1 MLKNELMYG
10 YVDDM
15 DKDFMSYEMALDLSM
30 EKAALAF
37 EYADRKYDL
46 DINAADL
53 KVLNESGTYEDIDM
67 LYEAAAAD
75 NKEKK
80 QGVIASICNAII
92 NFITNIFN
100 KIKGFF
106 TKENDEK
113 IKDAVDSGKLKNVK
127 ASGDAEKHVGKLEEA
142 FNSLAAFLKPGFHE
156 TAADGNKVLSIR
168 KTLVTSLEAVGLGT
182 IGVLSAKKA
191 LSAKDRYI
199 GLMDKAK
206 GIVENFKN
214 TLGSAFKK
222 APKEA
227 QDAGKE
233 VEGAVSEGTEAV
245 KKSALEGISQII
257 KEAGHGLGDLMKGFG
272 EGLKNAPS
280 KITNKIKTQQAKRN
294 AKKQLA
300 DSEDSDDEYNYDEEE
315 ETEESAT
322 DDNGDDVDTTTL
334 LEACDDIIELFD

>member
-80 QGVIASICNAII
+80 QGVIATICNAIV

-113 IKDAVDSGKLKNVK
+113 IKGAVNSGKLKAVK
-127 ASGDAEKHVGKLEEA
+127 ASGDAEKHVGKLEQA

-156 TAADGNKVLSIR
+156 TAADGSKILSIR
-168 KTLVTSLEAVGLGT
+168 KTLVTSLEAVGLGAA
-182 IGVLSAKKA
+182 GVLAAKKA

-199 GLMDKAK
+199 SLMDRAK
-206 GIVENFKN
+206 DLATNVKN
-214 TLGSAFKK
+214 ILSGAFKK
-222 APKEA
+222 APKEV

-233 VEGAVSEGTEAV
+233 VEGAVAEGSEAV

-272 EGLKNAPS
+272 EGLKNAPG
-280 KITNKIKTQQAKRN
+280 KIVNKIKSKKN
-294 AKKQLA
+294 ANA
-300 DSEDSDDEYNYDEEE
+300 EDEEDFN
-315 ETEESAT
+315 ADDFDDT
-322 DDNGDDVDTTTL
+322 DASTL
-334 LEACDDIIELFD
+334 LEACDDIIDLFD

>member
-113 IKDAVDSGKLKNVK
+113 IKDAVNSGKLKNVK

-222 APKEA
+222 APKEV

-233 VEGAVSEGTEAV
+233 VEGAAAEGTEAV

-272 EGLKNAPS
+272 EGLKNAPGKVINKLKS
-280 KITNKIKTQQAKRN
+280 KKNSD
-294 AKKQLA
+294 A
-300 DSEDSDDEYNYDEEE
+300 DGEDEEFKE
-315 ETEESAT
+315 EDGEEAATEESADDDIDDT
-322 DDNGDDVDTTTL
+322 DTSTL
-334 LEACDDIIELFD
+334 LEACNDIIELFD

>member
-113 IKDAVDSGKLKNVK
+113 IKDAVNSGKLKNVK

-206 GIVENFKN
+206 GLVENVKN
-214 TLGSAFKK
+214 TLGGAFKK
-222 APKEA
+222 SPKEV

-272 EGLKNAPS
+272 EGLKNAPGKVINKLKS
-280 KITNKIKTQQAKRN
+280 KKNSD
-294 AKKQLA
+294 A
-300 DSEDSDDEYNYDEEE
+300 DGEDEEFE
-315 ETEESAT
+315 EEDGEEAAAEESA
-322 DDNGDDVDTTTL
+322 DDDVDDMDTSTL